1 MPPNVLWIV
10 TTQWR
15 AQACGYAGD
24 PNARTPCLDAL
35 AAQGVSFTQAVTP
48 HPFGPFA
55 RAAMLTGI
63 VSPLNGIRDYFDPLP
78 PATRMIAHGMRERSY
93 STLFFGKWHLYR
105 RDSRAPLAGEDHA
118 RIVVPPEYRGGF
130 GFWEGFE
137 SGFLLND
144 PWLHGSRLQAPV
156 RFDGYQSDVVCG
168 RASEALRGHEG
179 PWFAVVSLEAPHP
192 PYGAPASGIR
202 PPDPAALV
210 LRGNLPAAGWAV
222 ERARAELSGYYAHIE
237 ATDRAIGALVSSLPP
252 DTRVVVTSVHGD
264 MHGSH
269 GLFRKGWPHEESVRV
284 PLIVRAPGHAGRDGR
299 PISLLELPAMTAA
312 LADGAGPR
320 SAPRDGGG
328 FSAMSMPSVVR
339 LPDQCDRTW
348 TAVRTDARK
357 LVLDGAGEPWLFF
370 DLGEDHLELRNL
382 AGDPS
387 RAGEIAGLARLIRR
401 PSGAVTR

>member
-1 MPPNVLWIV
+1 
-10 TTQWR
+10 
-15 AQACGYAGD
+15 
-24 PNARTPCLDAL
+24 
-35 AAQGVSFTQAVTP
+35 
-48 HPFGPFA
+48 
-55 RAAMLTGI
+55 
-63 VSPLNGIRDYFDPLP
+63 
-78 PATRMIAHGMRERSY
+78 
-93 STLFFGKWHLYR
+93 
-105 RDSRAPLAGEDHA
+105 
-118 RIVVPPEYRGGF
+118 
-130 GFWEGFE
+130 
-137 SGFLLND
+137 
-144 PWLHGSRLQAPV
+144 
-156 RFDGYQSDVVCG
+156 
-168 RASEALRGHEG
+168 
-179 PWFAVVSLEAPHP
+179 
-192 PYGAPASGIR
+192 
-202 PPDPAALV
+202 
-210 LRGNLPAAGWAV
+210 
-222 ERARAELSGYYAHIE
+222 
-237 ATDRAIGALVSSLPP
+237 
-252 DTRVVVTSVHGD
+252 